1 MASQKPT
8 AHSSSTLT
16 PSEKHTTTIWQ
27 WNCRGYRRKRGAL
40 MHYIGTKDFAP
51 DIIALQEPNCP
62 PSLSGYTMFMQMD
75 SGPEATLYRAATL
88 VAKHISVIN
97 HSFKQ
102 HRHIPHTLLEIL
114 PKKKTLPSLFV
125 LNVYSSP
132 SQKAD
137 DFRALFHD
145 AIQVVQPR
153 TNSLVIV
160 GDFNAAHPTWGYVKE
175 NPKGR
180 RLAQAIAN
188 NHLTIMTEPEHPTRM
203 GNTVSRDTCPDL
215 TLVRTQTSCSWSNLD
230 ETLGSDHYILETEVC
245 DGGRRTRKLRPARLT
260 NWDQFRQQRGST
272 ESGDITSIQEWTQ
285 RLHEDIDRA
294 TKKVNTTID
303 TPAIDPHLLHMW
315 DARRGLTKRW
325 KTQRF
330 NRKLRLRIAELNQKA
345 ETTQPP

>member
-1 MASQKPT
+1 
-8 AHSSSTLT
+8 
-16 PSEKHTTTIWQ
+16 
-27 WNCRGYRRKRGAL
+27 
-40 MHYIGTKDFAP
+40 
-51 DIIALQEPNCP
+51 
-62 PSLSGYTMFMQMD
+62 MFMQMD

-203 GNTVSRDTCPDL
+203 GNSVSRDTCPDL

-272 ESGDITSIQEWTQ
+272 ESGDIISVQEWTQ
-285 RLHEDIDRA
+285 RH
-294 TKKVNTTID
+294 
-303 TPAIDPHLLHMW
+303 
-315 DARRGLTKRW
+315 
-325 KTQRF
+325 
-330 NRKLRLRIAELNQKA
+330 
-345 ETTQPP
+345 